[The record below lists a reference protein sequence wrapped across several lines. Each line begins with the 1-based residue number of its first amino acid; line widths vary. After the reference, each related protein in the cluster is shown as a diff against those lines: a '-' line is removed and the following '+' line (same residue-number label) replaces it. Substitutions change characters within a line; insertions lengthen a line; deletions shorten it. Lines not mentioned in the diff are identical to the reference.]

1 MKKLPSM
8 NPKFVN
14 SKKERVDAIKERAK
28 DLHKQRKKDDQK
40 KSD

>member
-14 SKKERVDAIKERAK
+14 SKRKRVEDIKERAK
-28 DLHKQRKKDDQK
+28 VLHKQRKSDEQK